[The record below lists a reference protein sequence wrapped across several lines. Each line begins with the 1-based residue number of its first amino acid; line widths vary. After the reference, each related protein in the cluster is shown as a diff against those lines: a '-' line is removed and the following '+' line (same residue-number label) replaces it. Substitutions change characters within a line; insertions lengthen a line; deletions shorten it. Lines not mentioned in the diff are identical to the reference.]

1 MGRVRFKGI
10 KATPK
15 SLEKDLLARAKR
27 LADDPSVLI
36 PKCEGKCWRCP
47 YDKMLKKMERVQKY
61 RGEEEQLNAFATHG
75 DQLVRAYAATLSL
88 EASGKVPFLT
98 VKKLPTGDVSFA
110 VRGKV
115 DPERLIGVQ
124 HFDDPDLRLLAY
136 WEDARSDKLH
146 IYSFKDGLFC
156 ASGGPEAPTGYVEEM
171 ISEAPYEFKNDSC
184 GHGDCVA
191 TLVVKWSSA
200 GKELK
205 VCGDCAGDVN
215 LLHYLASRIAAP
227 DPLDDFEV
235 DVRYSPKC
243 TSANCTCR
251 EQGSLSS
258 ALVDQYRASTIDD
271 ASFLAKGEEEKRA
284 AMRSAGKR
292 VLVLADICYGNDL
305 EKFLSQM
312 KGGDAERMA
321 VSGLLRESSLSVVA
335 SSDQAGRIVSDLWSD
350 HKERLMAQVASESVW
365 RPLLNAPGNL
375 TPPQLVTEA
384 RRLELA
390 KGVASRLPEFE
401 SLGEIGAMADS
412 LARAYKTDGKAS
424 MVRALDKMRLK
435 DHRTKALAY
444 AFLHAAGEAEGK
456 TWQFTK
462 EEMDFGTYLS
472 AFASQL
478 MASEKEAYVEALQNI
493 LTASGSGETLVK
505 RSR

>member
-1 MGRVRFKGI
+1 
-10 KATPK
+10 
-15 SLEKDLLARAKR
+15 
-27 LADDPSVLI
+27 
-36 PKCEGKCWRCP
+36 
-47 YDKMLKKMERVQKY
+47 
-61 RGEEEQLNAFATHG
+61 
-75 DQLVRAYAATLSL
+75 
-88 EASGKVPFLT
+88 
-98 VKKLPTGDVSFA
+98 
-110 VRGKV
+110 
-115 DPERLIGVQ
+115 
-124 HFDDPDLRLLAY
+124 
-136 WEDARSDKLH
+136 
-146 IYSFKDGLFC
+146 
-156 ASGGPEAPTGYVEEM
+156 
-171 ISEAPYEFKNDSC
+171 
-184 GHGDCVA
+184 
-191 TLVVKWSSA
+191 
-200 GKELK
+200 
-205 VCGDCAGDVN
+205 
-215 LLHYLASRIAAP
+215 
-227 DPLDDFEV
+227 
-235 DVRYSPKC
+235 
-243 TSANCTCR
+243 
-251 EQGSLSS
+251 
-258 ALVDQYRASTIDD
+258 LVDQYRASTIDD

-292 VLVLADICYGNDL
+292 VLVLADICYGTDL

-312 KGGDAERMA
+312 KGGDAERLA
-321 VSGLLRESSLSVVA
+321 VSGLLRESPLSVVA

-412 LARAYKTDGKAS
+412 LARAFKTDGKAS

-462 EEMDFGTYLS
+462 EEMDFGAYLS

-478 MASEKEAYVEALQNI
+478 MASEKEAYVEALQNM